1 MKAKYKMNKFLK
13 REFQKTFPLYILG
26 IIFEI
31 IVIYITLLN
40 TQIIGKIFDMILQ
53 GNVSK
58 EQIMQ
63 ELYKLIFYS
72 AIVFIPNTIKRICYY
87 VVARASDTRIR
98 KEVYHKL
105 QYVKEEYYDRTEK
118 GRLLAYLTKEIPMIR
133 KFLGN
138 FFQSITDLVMTP
150 LLIIIMSTKS
160 INIKLSIILVVI
172 IPITVIFNIILY
184 NRKKKKVE
192 EARKEYVKISN
203 IIEQNTSNFTL
214 IKLYN
219 NQYKQKQIFEK
230 ENEKMKQKDYQ
241 VGKIDAN
248 IDNVTNIAEG
258 ICYMLAIGYGASLC
272 TSGEITVGSLTV
284 FVNFIDKI
292 FKSFSKRI
300 KEITDG
306 IVYLKQ
312 SVNRFNQI
320 MDIEIYE
327 QQEKEI
333 IDSIDQIKVTNL
345 CYSYP
350 NSTKSVIK
358 NMNFE
363 INKNEKVGIIGMFGS
378 GKTTLM
384 NIISGLYQIN
394 ENQVYING
402 IDITKINKYSLFK
415 NISYVLQKDNLINDT
430 IKNNITLGTNYHG
443 KKIIQATNEANI
455 LGDIFKME
463 NEFEELVG
471 EKGAKLSGGQ
481 MQRITIARNMIVD
494 KDFIILDDVFSA
506 LDKKTGKE
514 ILNNILDKNDKTIIM
529 ISNKVTDVEKLDRI
543 YLMVDGEIMASGTH
557 QQLVENNE
565 LYRDMYKYEMEV
577 EKID

>member
-13 REFQKTFPLYILG
+13 QEFKKTFPLYILG
-26 IIFEI
+26 MLFEI
-31 IVIYITLLN
+31 ITIYITLLN
-40 TQIIGKIFDMILQ
+40 TQIVGNILDMILQ

-63 ELYKLIFYS
+63 ELYRLIFYS
-72 AIVFIPNTIKRICYY
+72 AIIFIPNTIKRICYFI
-87 VVARASDTRIR
+87 VARASDTRIR
-98 KEVYHKL
+98 KEVYHQL
-105 QYVKEEYYDRTEK
+105 QYVKEEYYYTTEK
-118 GRLLAYLTKEIPMIR
+118 GKLLAYLTKEIPMIR

-150 LLIIIMSTKS
+150 VLIIIMSAQS
-160 INIKLSIILVVI
+160 INIKLSIILAVI
-172 IPITVIFNIILY
+172 IPITLILNIILY
-184 NRKKKKVE
+184 NKKQKKVE

-203 IIEQNTSNFTL
+203 IIEENTSNFTL

-219 NQYKQKQIFEK
+219 NQYNQKQIFEK
-230 ENEKMKQKDYQ
+230 ENEKMKKKDYQ

-248 IDNVTNIAEG
+248 IDNIINIAEG
-258 ICYMLAIGYGASLC
+258 ICYMATIAYGALLC
-272 TSGEITVGSLTV
+272 TRGEVTVGSLTV
-284 FVNFIDKI
+284 FVTFISSI
-292 FKSFSKRI
+292 FKSFAKRI
-300 KEITDG
+300 KEVTDG

-327 QQEKEI
+327 QDRKEI
-333 IDSIDQIKVTNL
+333 IDDIKQIKVTNL
-345 CYSYP
+345 SYAYK
-350 NSTKSVIK
+350 NSTKQVIK
-358 NMNFE
+358 NVDLE

-384 NIISGLYQIN
+384 NIISGLYQIS

-402 IDITKINKYSLFK
+402 IDITKISKYSLFK

-430 IKNNITLGTNYHG
+430 IKNNITLETDYQG

-455 LGDIFKME
+455 LEDIFKMK

-471 EKGAKLSGGQ
+471 EKGSKLSGGQ
-481 MQRITIARNMIVD
+481 KQRITIARNMLVD

-514 ILNNILDKNDKTIIM
+514 ILNNILVKNDKTIIM

-543 YLMVDGEIMASGTH
+543 YLMVNGEILASGTH
-557 QQLVENNE
+557 RQLLENNE
-565 LYRDMYKYEMEV
+565 LYREMYEYEMEG
-577 EKID
+577 EEID

>member
-13 REFQKTFPLYILG
+13 QEFKRTFPLYILG
-26 IIFEI
+26 VLFETI
-31 IVIYITLLN
+31 TIYITLLN
-40 TQIIGKIFDMILQ
+40 TQIIGKILDMILQ
-53 GNVSK
+53 SNVSK

-72 AIVFIPNTIKRICYY
+72 AIVFIPNTIKRVCYFI
-87 VVARASDTRIR
+87 VARASDTRIR

-118 GRLLAYLTKEIPMIR
+118 GKLLAYLTKEIPMIR

-138 FFQSITDLVMTP
+138 FFQSITDLIMTP
-150 LLIIIMSTKS
+150 LLIIIMSAQT
-160 INIKLSIILVVI
+160 INIKLSLILIVI
-172 IPITVIFNIILY
+172 IPVTLILNILLY
-184 NRKKKKVE
+184 NKKKKKVE

-203 IIEQNTSNFTL
+203 IIEENTSNFTL

-248 IDNVTNIAEG
+248 IDNIINISEG
-258 ICYMLAIGYGASLC
+258 MCYMSAILCGAILC
-272 TSGEITVGSLTV
+272 TNGEITVGSLAV
-284 FVNFIDKI
+284 FVTFIGSI
-292 FKSFSKRI
+292 FKSFAKRI

-327 QQEKEI
+327 QEGKEI
-333 IDSIDQIKVTNL
+333 IDNINNLKVSNL

-350 NSTKSVIK
+350 NSTKRVIK
-358 NMNFE
+358 NVNFE

-384 NIISGLYQIN
+384 NIISGLYQIS

-430 IKNNITLGTNYHG
+430 IKNNITLGYDYKG
-443 KKIIQATNEANI
+443 KKIIQATDEANI
-455 LGDIFKME
+455 LRDIFKME

-481 MQRITIARNMIVD
+481 KQRITIARNIIVD

-506 LDKKTGKE
+506 LDKNTGKE
-514 ILNNILDKNDKTIIM
+514 ILSNILSKDDKTIIM
-529 ISNKVTDVEKLDRI
+529 IANKVTDVEKLDKI
-543 YLMVDGEIMASGTH
+543 YLMVDGEILASGTH
-557 QQLVENNE
+557 KQLLESNDLYNE
-565 LYRDMYKYEMEV
+565 MYRYEMEG
-577 EKID
+577 EEIG

>member
-1 MKAKYKMNKFLK
+1 MKTKYKMNEFLK
-13 REFQKTFPLYILG
+13 QEFKKTFPLYILG
-26 IIFEI
+26 MIFETI
-31 IVIYITLLN
+31 AIYITLLN
-40 TQIIGKIFDMILQ
+40 TQIIGRILDMILQ
-53 GNVSK
+53 TNISK

-72 AIVFIPNTIKRICYY
+72 AIIFIPNTIKRILYFI
-87 VVARASDTRIR
+87 VARASDTRIR
-98 KEVYHKL
+98 KQIYRKL
-105 QYVKEEYYDRTEK
+105 QYVKEEYYDMTEK
-118 GRLLAYLTKEIPMIR
+118 GKLLAYLTKEIPMIR

-150 LLIIIMSTKS
+150 VLIIIMSAKS
-160 INIKLSIILVVI
+160 VNIKLSIILLVI
-172 IPITVIFNIILY
+172 IPITLILNIILY
-184 NRKKKKVE
+184 NKKCKKVE

-203 IIEQNTSNFTL
+203 IIEENTSNFTL

-230 ENEKMKQKDYQ
+230 VNEKMKQKDYQ
-241 VGKIDAN
+241 VGKIDEN
-248 IDNVTNIAEG
+248 IDNLTNIAEG
-258 ICYMLAIGYGASLC
+258 MCYMLSIGYGAILC
-272 TSGEITVGSLTV
+272 TKGEITVGALTV
-284 FVNFIDKI
+284 FVNFIGSI
-292 FKSFSKRI
+292 FKSFAKRI
-300 KEITDG
+300 KEITNG

-312 SVNRFNQI
+312 SVNRFNQ
-320 MDIEIYE
+320 MMEIETYTLE
-327 QQEKEI
+327 GKET
-333 IDSIDQIKVTNL
+333 IDSINKLKVTNL
-345 CYSYP
+345 CYSYLG
-350 NSTKSVIK
+350 STKQVLK
-358 NMNFE
+358 NINFE

-384 NIISGLYQIN
+384 NIISGLYKIN

-430 IKNNITLGTNYHG
+430 IKNNITLESNYKG
-443 KKIIQATNEANI
+443 KKIIQATNDANI
-455 LGDIFKME
+455 LADIFKME

-481 MQRITIARNMIVD
+481 KQRITIARNIIVD

-506 LDKKTGKE
+506 LDKNTGKE

-543 YLMVDGEIMASGTH
+543 YLMVDGQILASGTH
-557 QQLVENNE
+557 EQLLDGND
-565 LYRDMYKYEMEV
+565 LYRQMYEYEMEG
-577 EKID
+577 EGID